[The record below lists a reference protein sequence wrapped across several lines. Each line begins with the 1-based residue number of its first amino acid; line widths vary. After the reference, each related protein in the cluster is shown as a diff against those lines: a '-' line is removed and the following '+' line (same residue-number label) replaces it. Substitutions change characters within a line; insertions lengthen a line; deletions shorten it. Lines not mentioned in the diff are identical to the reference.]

1 LVQRS
6 RKAPVAALAAVPVV
20 PVEPAAEP
28 VLEPA
33 PAEPVQGAAE
43 LVPAQAELV
52 PAQAELV
59 QGAAVSHTSNVAA
72 RVPPVRLA
80 CATSQLRLQMELC
93 LGANGLPVA
102 QG

>member
-6 RKAPVAALAAVPVV
+6 RKAPVAA
-20 PVEPAAEP
+20 PVELAAEP
-28 VLEPA
+28 VLEPVPA
-33 PAEPVQGAAE
+33 AAEPVQGA
-43 LVPAQAELV
+43 AELV

-59 QGAAVSHTSNVAA
+59 QGAAVSHTSNAAA

-80 CATSQLRLQMELC
+80 CATSRLRLQTESC

>member
-1 LVQRS
+1 MA
-6 RKAPVAALAAVPVV
+6 APVEL
-20 PVEPAAEP
+20 AAEP
-28 VLEPA
+28 VLEPVPA
-33 PAEPVQGAAE
+33 AAEPVQGA
-43 LVPAQAELV
+43 AELV

-80 CATSQLRLQMELC
+80 CATSQLRLQTESC
-93 LGANGLPVA
+93 LGANGLPVV

>member
-6 RKAPVAALAAVPVV
+6 RKAPVAGLAVV
-20 PVEPAAEP
+20 PVEAPVELAAEP
-28 VLEPA
+28 VLEPVPA
-33 PAEPVQGAAE
+33 AAEPVQGA
-43 LVPAQAELV
+43 AELV

-59 QGAAVSHTSNVAA
+59 QGAAVSHTSNAAA